1 MNQNN
6 CVYNDKVV
14 DDRLTLEEPGTDWIF
29 TCPKIE
35 WIQAAKHENIWAYQF
50 RANMP
55 IDVSKIEGDMWPS
68 YERCKDLSCHA
79 AELSYEF
86 SVEKTLNCPRLS
98 EDKNGMAT
106 CQPDGALLKPDM
118 VEMEKMYHAYLA
130 NFMHNSDPNNG
141 TGVKISQN
149 MQLVRF
155 SSSDGWTRTV
165 GIELSEKRDKTSYI
179 RTNPFIGK
187 MGKLPV
193 NKRFYA
199 YRLQ

>member
-1 MNQNN
+1 
-6 CVYNDKVV
+6 
-14 DDRLTLEEPGTDWIF
+14 
-29 TCPKIE
+29 
-35 WIQAAKHENIWAYQF
+35 
-50 RANMP
+50 MP

-155 SSSDGWTRTV
+155 SS
-165 GIELSEKRDKTSYI
+165 
-179 RTNPFIGK
+179 
-187 MGKLPV
+187 MGG
-193 NKRFYA
+193 
-199 YRLQ
+199 

>member
-1 MNQNN
+1 
-6 CVYNDKVV
+6 
-14 DDRLTLEEPGTDWIF
+14 
-29 TCPKIE
+29 
-35 WIQAAKHENIWAYQF
+35 
-50 RANMP
+50 
-55 IDVSKIEGDMWPS
+55 MWPS

-155 SSSDGWTRTV
+155 SSSDAPWYQL
-165 GIELSEKRDKTSYI
+165 ELVPSEIGRLCAHQFLRVVPMTHTS
-179 RTNPFIGK
+179 
-187 MGKLPV
+187 
-193 NKRFYA
+193 
-199 YRLQ
+199 

>member
-1 MNQNN
+1 MIDSKVNEICLNQNN

-35 WIQAAKHENIWAYQF
+35 WIQTAKHENIWAYQF

-155 SSSDGWTRTV
+155 SSSDAWTRTV
-165 GIELSEKRDKTSYI
+165 EIELSNSRDL
-179 RTNPFIGK
+179 RHQN
-187 MGKLPV
+187 
-193 NKRFYA
+193 
-199 YRLQ
+199 

>member
-1 MNQNN
+1 MIDSKVNEICLNQNN

-35 WIQAAKHENIWAYQF
+35 WIQTAKHENIWAYQF

-155 SSSDGWTRTV
+155 SSSDARWYQL
-165 GIELSEKRDKTSYI
+165 ELVPSE
-179 RTNPFIGK
+179 IGRLCEHQFLR
-187 MGKLPV
+187 GLP
-193 NKRFYA
+193 
-199 YRLQ
+199 

>member
-1 MNQNN
+1 
-6 CVYNDKVV
+6 
-14 DDRLTLEEPGTDWIF
+14 
-29 TCPKIE
+29 
-35 WIQAAKHENIWAYQF
+35 
-50 RANMP
+50 
-55 IDVSKIEGDMWPS
+55 MWPS

-155 SSSDGWTRTV
+155 SSSDAPWYQL
-165 GIELSEKRDKTSYI
+165 ELVPSEIGRLCAHQFLRGVPMTHTS
-179 RTNPFIGK
+179 
-187 MGKLPV
+187 
-193 NKRFYA
+193 
-199 YRLQ
+199 

>member
-1 MNQNN
+1 MIFERNPLQAMIDGKVQEICVNQNN
-6 CVYNDKVV
+6 CLYNDKVV

-35 WIQAAKHENIWAYQF
+35 WIQTAKHDNIWAYQF

-86 SVEKTLNCPRLS
+86 SVENTLNCQRLAD
-98 EDKNGMAT
+98 DKNGIVT
-106 CQPDGALLKPDM
+106 CQPDGALVKPDLI
-118 VEMEKMYHAYLA
+118 EMEKMYHSYLA

-149 MQLVRF
+149 MQLVRTLCVRLNF
-155 SSSDGWTRTV
+155 KFDAT
-165 GIELSEKRDKTSYI
+165 
-179 RTNPFIGK
+179 K
-187 MGKLPV
+187 M
-193 NKRFYA
+193 RWF
-199 YRLQ
+199 